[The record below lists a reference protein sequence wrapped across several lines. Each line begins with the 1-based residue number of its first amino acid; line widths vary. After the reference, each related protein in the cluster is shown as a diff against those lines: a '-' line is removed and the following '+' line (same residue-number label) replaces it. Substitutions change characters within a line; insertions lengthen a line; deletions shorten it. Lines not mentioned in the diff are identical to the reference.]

1 MGALNV
7 CHCSRCV
14 RLMFQCKY
22 SGQSVEALVFDV
34 NSLPPPLP
42 VAVIGPLRVEL
53 LLGSGQCFHKGCVE
67 GKLSITFPSVI
78 RDIWMIDDW

>member
-1 MGALNV
+1 MAGLNV
-7 CHCSRCV
+7 WHCSCCV

-42 VAVIGPLRVEL
+42 VAALGPLRIEL
-53 LLGSGQCFHKGCVE
+53 LLGSGQCYHKGCIE
-67 GKLSITFPSVI
+67 GKLSFTINL
-78 RDIWMIDDW
+78 DII